1 MLSTHCPP
9 YLEEVSVV
17 VRGDHP
23 RMEQRP
29 LKDALDGVV
38 DREVAGSLEACS
50 AVIAMGGKVLLWGF
64 VQTGMR
70 LACN

>member
-1 MLSTHCPP
+1 
-9 YLEEVSVV
+9 
-17 VRGDHP
+17 
-23 RMEQRP
+23 MEQRP